1 MGLILYNIVGFIG
14 AGLYLM
20 QIQSQ
25 ESHVLFVIFKDQHY
39 VQLRVVFFISLYIL
53 CKACSNAVL
62 QLNKLICK
70 HYGG

>member
-39 VQLRVVFFISLYIL
+39 VQLRVVFL
-53 CKACSNAVL
+53 
-62 QLNKLICK
+62 
-70 HYGG
+70 